1 MNRMQHGAAL
11 AALTLGLA
19 LPGAGF
25 AQPSAENTATQQ
37 EGAFTDGEV
46 KKIDAEGGK
55 LTLKHGEIANL
66 GMPGGMTMIFRVSD
80 KGLLDGLKPG
90 DQVQFTAAEEDGK
103 FMVTAI
109 RPAS

>member
-1 MNRMQHGAAL
+1 MNRIQHGAAL
-11 AALTLGLA
+11 AALTLGLV
-19 LPGAGF
+19 LPSAGF
-25 AQPSAENTATQQ
+25 AQPSAENAATQQ

-46 KKIDAEGGK
+46 KKIDAENGK

-90 DQVQFTAAEEDGK
+90 DKVQFTAAEEDGK
-103 FMVTAI
+103 LIVTAI
-109 RPAS
+109 QPSP